1 MDQEIAEL
9 KREVESLKAVTVDTN
24 KMVHGMRRSQRW
36 RSFVSILWWLTI
48 LGLTGASYYFIQP
61 YITKQFR
68 HTVIPRICRCK
79 YKTGLPSLETRLNK
93 HNVLVS
99 FYCLGSS
106 VCRALP

>member
-24 KMVHGMRRSQRW
+24 KMVHGMRRGQRW

-61 YITKQFR
+61 YINQAIQTYGDTKDLQVQVQDWFAQFGR
-68 HTVIPRICRCK
+68 TN
-79 YKTGLPSLETRLNK
+79 TQ
-93 HNVLVS
+93 
-99 FYCLGSS
+99 
-106 VCRALP
+106 